1 MQNFIVARATK
12 YLKAILKMEKDKDME
27 FNITQMGAFYTK
39 DIFLIIYIMDG
50 DSSKIIEGS
59 LGVEKEMAG
68 EYINLKIRKT
78 IAE

>member
-1 MQNFIVARATK
+1 
-12 YLKAILKMEKDKDME
+12 
-27 FNITQMGAFYTK
+27 MGAFYTK